1 MNIIIANLV
10 QNNRGYLT
18 PTFWGYGD
26 SAKRYNKSV
35 ISAPLSDIYNYNVT
49 EIDKISKSC
58 ELMII
63 CNPNN
68 PTTATLTKNQIENLL
83 LNNPQT
89 YFLIDESMLPYKY
102 DFFNYTMIPF
112 VEKYTNLIVCS
123 SISKSLCAPGLRIGY
138 ICANEKI
145 VKKLEKKVIPFNVS
159 NINQCIAEKILENFP
174 LSLSICSDIES
185 SFRQLDLFME
195 KYTTQKSEKACGFR
209 LYQLKAKY
217 DGNKIIDIL
226 TERGFLIRNI
236 SASYPELGEN
246 WIRISNGTLSE
257 IKDLMHIMK
266 DIFEDFDDKAS
277 DSYDKG

>member
-1 MNIIIANLV
+1 
-10 QNNRGYLT
+10 
-18 PTFWGYGD
+18 
-26 SAKRYNKSV
+26 
-35 ISAPLSDIYNYNVT
+35 
-49 EIDKISKSC
+49 
-58 ELMII
+58 
-63 CNPNN
+63 
-68 PTTATLTKNQIENLL
+68 
-83 LNNPQT
+83 
-89 YFLIDESMLPYKY
+89 
-102 DFFNYTMIPF
+102 IPF

-159 NINQCIAEKILENFP
+159 NTNQCIAEKILENFP

-226 TERGFLIRNI
+226 KERGFLIRNI

-266 DIFEDFDDKAS
+266 DIFEDFDDKGS